1 MSAIPAKTGWTWLKQ
16 GIGLFRK
23 QPAALTTLLFA
34 NVLFSFVIGAV
45 PFLGQIAAVVL
56 IPSFSMSLMQ
66 ACLLIEHGQ
75 RVTLPVLLTGF
86 RKPYVFTLCK
96 VGLAYLAVTAL
107 LTLFAY
113 LILGDDFW
121 RQAMSQTANPSAPP
135 TISRSTVLGVMV
147 IAVFQ
152 IATVIAL
159 SFASPLAYWQKMSP
173 GKAIFYSFFAV
184 VRSTRVFLVMLLAWF
199 GLFIASTVIPM
210 LLFGNGALGRV
221 LITWLGFLFILLLQ
235 CAMYVAYRQ
244 IFGVPELGAK
254 PAAF

>member
-1 MSAIPAKTGWTWLKQ
+1 MSAIPARTGWAWLKQ

-34 NVLFSFVIGAV
+34 NVLLSFVIGAV
-45 PFLGQIAAVVL
+45 PLLGQIAAVVL

-96 VGLAYLAVTAL
+96 IGLAYLAVTAV
-107 LTLFAY
+107 LTVAAY
-113 LILGDDFW
+113 LILGEDFW
-121 RQAMSQTANPSAPP
+121 KQAMTQTANPASNP
-135 TISRSTVLGVMV
+135 TLTRSTVLGVMA

-173 GKAIFYSFFAV
+173 GKSLFYSFFAV
-184 VRSTRVFLVMLLAWF
+184 LRSARVFLVMLLAWF
-199 GLFIASTVIPM
+199 GLFIVSTVIPM

-235 CAMYVAYRQ
+235 CAMYAGYRQ
-244 IFGVPELGAK
+244 IFGVPDISSR
-254 PAAF
+254 PAPV

>member
-34 NVLFSFVIGAV
+34 NVLFSFLIGAV
-45 PFLGQIAAVVL
+45 PILGQIAAVVL
-56 IPSFSMSLMQ
+56 IPSFTMSFMQ
-66 ACLLIEHGQ
+66 ACLMIEHGQ
-75 RVTLPVLLTGF
+75 RVTPVVLLTGF

-96 VGLAYLAVTAL
+96 IGLAYLAVTAV
-107 LTLFAY
+107 LTLAAY
-113 LILGDDFW
+113 LVLGEDFW
-121 RQAMSQTANPSAPP
+121 KQAVTQTPNPS
-135 TISRSTVLGVMV
+135 INRSTVLGVMV

-152 IATVIAL
+152 IATVMAL
-159 SFASPLAYWQKMSP
+159 CFASPLAYWQKMPP

-184 VRSTRVFLVMLLAWF
+184 VRSARAFLVMLLAWF
-199 GLFIASTVIPM
+199 GLFIVSTVIPM

-235 CAMYVAYRQ
+235 CAMYAGYRQ
-244 IFGVPELGAK
+244 IFGVPDISSR
-254 PAAF
+254 PAPV